1 MIQHLVFD
9 TNILISGYLWDGKP
23 RQAIRLVKS
32 NEFRLLYCKDTIT
45 ELVRVLSAK
54 FQLSAPQIHALV
66 LDIKGMGKNIRVFSK
81 ERPIKEDLTD
91 NVFINLAIDGNAKII
106 VSGDSHLLHLKE
118 YKKIKIITV
127 SEFLSRYSKN

>member
-1 MIQHLVFD
+1 MIQNLVLD

-32 NEFRLLYCKDTIT
+32 TDFRLLHCKDSIT

-54 FQLSAPQIHALV
+54 FQLSAPEIHAVV
-66 LDIKGMGKNIRVFSK
+66 LDIKGMGKSIRVFSK
-81 ERPIKEDLTD
+81 ECPIKEDLTD

-106 VSGDSHLLHLKE
+106 VSGDSHLLNLKE

-127 SEFLSRYSKN
+127 SEFLSRYS